1 MMLSLVV
8 VAGAADP
15 VTTGQVTLKVELQGQ
30 LEEQLGATTLT
41 YRVYLQPQGDA
52 KIGAAQFELTSPDG
66 ATFSDFDVNPALVY
80 TTKNNVPYGSL
91 DGIFELDQLTTDPTT
106 GNMGGTIKNDGKT
119 LSAILAG
126 TDPSK
131 ASRMMTSAQSGVYVY
146 QITLNVPGGVKKNVD
161 YTLTVGANP
170 AVGYDDNGTVSTKY
184 RHTVTVVN
192 PQVKY
197 STGASYNITPVG
209 KGDNTPAYEVE
220 DTNLTVTY
228 SLPCAV
234 AYTTDGVKYTRIK
247 ATSGSD
253 GSYVYNLADIPAD
266 AKISVVV
273 KGDVNGDGKVSAADV
288 TRLNA
293 IALGR
298 IVPTGDRSFASDINE
313 DGKISAADVT
323 RLNAVALGR
332 TSLVWKK

>member
-8 VAGAADP
+8 VAGAVDP

-80 TTKNNVPYGSL
+80 TVKPDVKYGS
-91 DGIFELDQLTTDPTT
+91 DKGIFELDKLTTNLTT
-106 GNMGGTIKNDGKT
+106 GSMGGTIKNDGKT

-146 QITLNVPGGVKKNVD
+146 EIKLSVPDGVKENVD

-197 STGASYNITPVG
+197 STITVQ
-209 KGDNTPAYEVE
+209 KGD
-220 DTNLTVTY
+220 
-228 SLPCAV
+228 
-234 AYTTDGVKYTRIK
+234 I
-247 ATSGSD
+247 
-253 GSYVYNLADIPAD
+253 
-266 AKISVVV
+266 
-273 KGDVNGDGKVSAADV
+273 NGDGVINAEDLTALARIVGKLDTLDDAVRARADV
-288 TRLNA
+288 TGDNVVNA
-293 IALGR
+293 
-298 IVPTGDRSFASDINE
+298 E
-313 DGKISAADVT
+313 DLTKLAQYVGKLIP
-323 RLNAVALGR
+323 
-332 TSLVWKK
+332 SLD

>member
-80 TTKNNVPYGSL
+80 TVKPDVKYGS
-91 DGIFELDQLTTDPTT
+91 DKGIFELDKLTTNLTT
-106 GNMGGTIKNDGKT
+106 GSMGGTIKNDGKT

-131 ASRMMTSAQSGVYVY
+131 ASRMMTSAQSEVYVY
-146 QITLNVPGGVKKNVD
+146 EIKLNVPDGVKENVD

-197 STGASYNITPVG
+197 ST
-209 KGDNTPAYEVE
+209 
-220 DTNLTVTY
+220 LQ
-228 SLPCAV
+228 L
-234 AYTTDGVKYTRIK
+234 
-247 ATSGSD
+247 
-253 GSYVYNLADIPAD
+253 
-266 AKISVVV
+266 
-273 KGDVNGDGKVSAADV
+273 GDVNGDGKISLADIVQIRDYMLKRSELSDAQQKLADV
-288 TRLNA
+288 N
-293 IALGR
+293 G
-298 IVPTGDRSFASDINE
+298 
-313 DGKISAADVT
+313 DGKISLADIVLI
-323 RLNAVALGR
+323 RDYMLKR
-332 TSLVWKK
+332 ISSFE

>member
-1 MMLSLVV
+1 MRRVLSLLLTVAMMLSLVV

-41 YRVYLQPQGDA
+41 YRVYLQPQGNA

-80 TTKNNVPYGSL
+80 TVKPDVKYGS
-91 DGIFELDQLTTDPTT
+91 DKGIFELDKLTTNLTT
-106 GNMGGTIKNDGKT
+106 GSMGGTIKNDGKT

-131 ASRMMTSAQSGVYVY
+131 ASRMMTSAQSEVYVY
-146 QITLNVPGGVKKNVD
+146 EIKLNVPDGVKKNVD

-170 AVGYDDNGTVSTKY
+170 AVGYDDNGTVSTQY

-197 STGASYNITPVG
+197 GTI
-209 KGDNTPAYEVE
+209 
-220 DTNLTVTY
+220 
-228 SLPCAV
+228 LP
-234 AYTTDGVKYTRIK
+234 
-247 ATSGSD
+247 
-253 GSYVYNLADIPAD
+253 
-266 AKISVVV
+266 
-273 KGDVNGDGKVSAADV
+273 GDVNGDGSITAADMQ
-288 TRLNA
+288 RLYNH
-293 IALGR
+293 LNGTDLLSDQT
-298 IVPTGDRSFASDINE
+298 VGDINR
-313 DGKISAADVT
+313 DGSVTAADMQ
-323 RLNAVALGR
+323 RLYSHLNGTNPL
-332 TSLVWKK
+332 SN

>member
-66 ATFSDFDVNPALVY
+66 ATFSDFDVNSALVY
-80 TTKNNVPYGSL
+80 TVKPDVKYGS
-91 DGIFELDQLTTDPTT
+91 DKGIFELDKLTTNLTT
-106 GNMGGTIKNDGKT
+106 GSMGGTIKNDGKT

-131 ASRMMTSAQSGVYVY
+131 ASRMMTSAQSEVYVY
-146 QITLNVPGGVKKNVD
+146 EIKLNVPDGVKENVD

-197 STGASYNITPVG
+197 STLQL
-209 KGDNTPAYEVE
+209 GDVDGDGEV
-220 DTNLTVTY
+220 TM
-228 SLPCAV
+228 
-234 AYTTDGVKYTRIK
+234 
-247 ATSGSD
+247 SD
-253 GSYVYNLADIPAD
+253 VLMVYNFAM
-266 AKISVVV
+266 
-273 KGDVNGDGKVSAADV
+273 GDLNPSAEQILAADV
-288 TRLNA
+288 D
-293 IALGR
+293 
-298 IVPTGDRSFASDINE
+298 GDEEITMSDVLLIYNYSMG
-313 DGKISAADVT
+313 DISKFPVE
-323 RLNAVALGR
+323 
-332 TSLVWKK
+332 

>member
-30 LEEQLGATTLT
+30 LEEQLEATTLT

-52 KIGAAQFELTSPDG
+52 KIGAAQFELTSPNG
-66 ATFSDFDVNPALVY
+66 ATFSDFDVNPVLVY
-80 TTKNNVPYGSL
+80 TTKNMPYGSL
-91 DGIFELDQLTTDPTT
+91 DGIFELDKLTTDSTT
-106 GNMGGTIKNDGKT
+106 GSMGGTIKNDGKT

-146 QITLNVPGGVKKNVD
+146 EIKLSVPGGVKENVD

-197 STGASYNITPVG
+197 STLQL
-209 KGDNTPAYEVE
+209 GDVDGDGEV
-220 DTNLTVTY
+220 TM
-228 SLPCAV
+228 
-234 AYTTDGVKYTRIK
+234 
-247 ATSGSD
+247 SD
-253 GSYVYNLADIPAD
+253 VLMVYNFAM
-266 AKISVVV
+266 
-273 KGDVNGDGKVSAADV
+273 GDLNPSAEQILAADV
-288 TRLNA
+288 D
-293 IALGR
+293 
-298 IVPTGDRSFASDINE
+298 GDEEITMSDVLLIYNYSMG
-313 DGKISAADVT
+313 DISKFPVE
-323 RLNAVALGR
+323 
-332 TSLVWKK
+332 

>member
-1 MMLSLVV
+1 MRRVLSLLLTVAMMLSLVV

-66 ATFSDFDVNPALVY
+66 ATFLDFDVNPALVY
-80 TTKNNVPYGSL
+80 TVKPDVKYGS
-91 DGIFELDQLTTDPTT
+91 DKGIFELDRLTTNLTT
-106 GNMGGTIKNDGKT
+106 GSMGGTIKNDGKT

-131 ASRMMTSAQSGVYVY
+131 DSRMMTSTQSEVYVY
-146 QITLNVPGGVKKNVD
+146 EIKLNVPDGVKKNVD

-170 AVGYDDNGTVSTKY
+170 AVGYDDNGTVSTQY

-197 STGASYNITPVG
+197 ST
-209 KGDNTPAYEVE
+209 
-220 DTNLTVTY
+220 LQ
-228 SLPCAV
+228 L
-234 AYTTDGVKYTRIK
+234 
-247 ATSGSD
+247 
-253 GSYVYNLADIPAD
+253 
-266 AKISVVV
+266 
-273 KGDVNGDGKVSAADV
+273 GDVNGDGKISLADIVQIRDYMLKRSELSDAQQKLADV
-288 TRLNA
+288 N
-293 IALGR
+293 G
-298 IVPTGDRSFASDINE
+298 
-313 DGKISAADVT
+313 DGKISLADIVLI
-323 RLNAVALGR
+323 RDYMLKR
-332 TSLVWKK
+332 ISSFE

>member
-30 LEEQLGATTLT
+30 LEEHLKATTLT

-66 ATFSDFDVNPALVY
+66 TTFSDFDVNPALVY
-80 TTKNNVPYGSL
+80 TVKPDVKYGS
-91 DGIFELDQLTTDPTT
+91 DKGIFELDKLTTNLTT
-106 GNMGGTIKNDGKT
+106 GSMGGTIKNDGKT

-131 ASRMMTSAQSGVYVY
+131 DSRMMTSAQSEVYVY
-146 QITLNVPGGVKKNVD
+146 QITLSVPGGVKENVD

-192 PQVKY
+192 PKVKY
-197 STGASYNITPVG
+197 GTVQLGDIN
-209 KGDNTPAYEVE
+209 GDNDVNIADVIRLLNHVNGNNPF
-220 DTNLTVTY
+220 
-228 SLPCAV
+228 
-234 AYTTDGVKYTRIK
+234 
-247 ATSGSD
+247 SD
-253 GSYVYNLADIPAD
+253 DSHC
-266 AKISVVV
+266 
-273 KGDVNGDGKVSAADV
+273 DVNGDGDCSA
-288 TRLNA
+288 TRFLRNSD
-293 IALGR
+293 R
-298 IVPTGDRSFASDINE
+298 IIE
-313 DGKISAADVT
+313 
-323 RLNAVALGR
+323 
-332 TSLVWKK
+332 KK

>member
-1 MMLSLVV
+1 MRRVLSLLLTVAMMLSLVV

-30 LEEQLGATTLT
+30 LEEQLEATTLT

-52 KIGAAQFELTSPDG
+52 KIGAAQFELTSPNG
-66 ATFSDFDVNPALVY
+66 ATFSDFDVNPVLVY
-80 TTKNNVPYGSL
+80 TTKNMPYGSL
-91 DGIFELDQLTTDPTT
+91 DGIFELDKLTTDSTT
-106 GNMGGTIKNDGKT
+106 GSMGGTIKNDGKT

-146 QITLNVPGGVKKNVD
+146 EIKLSVPGGVKENVD

-197 STGASYNITPVG
+197 STLQL
-209 KGDNTPAYEVE
+209 GDVDGDGEV
-220 DTNLTVTY
+220 TM
-228 SLPCAV
+228 
-234 AYTTDGVKYTRIK
+234 
-247 ATSGSD
+247 SD
-253 GSYVYNLADIPAD
+253 VLMVYNFAM
-266 AKISVVV
+266 
-273 KGDVNGDGKVSAADV
+273 GDLNPSAEQILAADV
-288 TRLNA
+288 D
-293 IALGR
+293 
-298 IVPTGDRSFASDINE
+298 GDEEITMSDVLLIYNYSMG
-313 DGKISAADVT
+313 DISKFPVE
-323 RLNAVALGR
+323 
-332 TSLVWKK
+332 

>member
-1 MMLSLVV
+1 MRRVLSLLLTVAMMLSLIV

-30 LEEQLGATTLT
+30 LEKQLGATTLT

-66 ATFSDFDVNPALVY
+66 TTFSDFDVNRELVY

-106 GNMGGTIKNDGKT
+106 GSMGGTIKNDGKT

-131 ASRMMTSAQSGVYVY
+131 ASRMMTSDQSGVYVY
-146 QITLNVPGGVKKNVD
+146 EITLNVPGGVKKNVD

-197 STGASYNITPVG
+197 STLQLGDIDGDGVINAEDLTALARIVG
-209 KGDNTPAYEVE
+209 KL
-220 DTNLTVTY
+220 DTLDD
-228 SLPCAV
+228 AV
-234 AYTTDGVKYTRIK
+234 RAR
-247 ATSGSD
+247 
-253 GSYVYNLADIPAD
+253 
-266 AKISVVV
+266 
-273 KGDVNGDGKVSAADV
+273 ADV
-288 TRLNA
+288 TGDNVVNA
-293 IALGR
+293 
-298 IVPTGDRSFASDINE
+298 E
-313 DGKISAADVT
+313 DLTKLAQYVGKLIP
-323 RLNAVALGR
+323 
-332 TSLVWKK
+332 SLD

>member
-1 MMLSLVV
+1 MRRVLSLLLTVAMMLSLVV

-52 KIGAAQFELTSPDG
+52 KICAAQFELTSPDG

-80 TTKNNVPYGSL
+80 TVNPDVKYGS
-91 DGIFELDQLTTDPTT
+91 DKGIFELDKLTTNLTT
-106 GNMGGTIKNDGKT
+106 GSMGGTIKNDGKT

-131 ASRMMTSAQSGVYVY
+131 ASRMMTSAQSEVYVY
-146 QITLNVPGGVKKNVD
+146 EIKLNVPDGVKENVD

-197 STGASYNITPVG
+197 STLQL
-209 KGDNTPAYEVE
+209 GDVDGDGEV
-220 DTNLTVTY
+220 TM
-228 SLPCAV
+228 
-234 AYTTDGVKYTRIK
+234 
-247 ATSGSD
+247 SD
-253 GSYVYNLADIPAD
+253 VLMVYNFAM
-266 AKISVVV
+266 
-273 KGDVNGDGKVSAADV
+273 GDLNPSAEQILAADV
-288 TRLNA
+288 D
-293 IALGR
+293 
-298 IVPTGDRSFASDINE
+298 GDEEITMSDVLLIYNYSMG
-313 DGKISAADVT
+313 DISKFPVE
-323 RLNAVALGR
+323 
-332 TSLVWKK
+332 

>member
-1 MMLSLVV
+1 MRRVLSLLLTVAMMLSLVV

-80 TTKNNVPYGSL
+80 TVKPDVKYGS
-91 DGIFELDQLTTDPTT
+91 DKGIFELDKLTTNLTT
-106 GNMGGTIKNDGKT
+106 GSMGGTIKNDGKT

-131 ASRMMTSAQSGVYVY
+131 ASRMMTSAQSEVYVY
-146 QITLNVPGGVKKNVD
+146 EIKLNVPGGVKKNVD

-197 STGASYNITPVG
+197 STLQLGDIDGDGVINAEDLTALARIVG
-209 KGDNTPAYEVE
+209 KL
-220 DTNLTVTY
+220 DTLDD
-228 SLPCAV
+228 AV
-234 AYTTDGVKYTRIK
+234 RAR
-247 ATSGSD
+247 
-253 GSYVYNLADIPAD
+253 
-266 AKISVVV
+266 
-273 KGDVNGDGKVSAADV
+273 ADV
-288 TRLNA
+288 TGDNVVNA
-293 IALGR
+293 
-298 IVPTGDRSFASDINE
+298 E
-313 DGKISAADVT
+313 DLTKLAQYVGKLIP
-323 RLNAVALGR
+323 
-332 TSLVWKK
+332 SLD

>member
-66 ATFSDFDVNPALVY
+66 ATFLDFDVNPALVY
-80 TTKNNVPYGSL
+80 TVKPDVKYGS
-91 DGIFELDQLTTDPTT
+91 DKGIFELDRLTTNLTT
-106 GNMGGTIKNDGKT
+106 GSMGGTIKNDGKT

-131 ASRMMTSAQSGVYVY
+131 DSRMMTSTQSEVYVY
-146 QITLNVPGGVKKNVD
+146 EIKLNVPDGVKKNVD

-170 AVGYDDNGTVSTKY
+170 AVGYDDNGTVSTQY
-184 RHTVTVVN
+184 RHTVTVEN

-197 STGASYNITPVG
+197 ST
-209 KGDNTPAYEVE
+209 
-220 DTNLTVTY
+220 LQ
-228 SLPCAV
+228 L
-234 AYTTDGVKYTRIK
+234 
-247 ATSGSD
+247 
-253 GSYVYNLADIPAD
+253 
-266 AKISVVV
+266 
-273 KGDVNGDGKVSAADV
+273 GDVNGDGKISLADIVQIRDYMLKRSELSDAQQKLADV
-288 TRLNA
+288 N
-293 IALGR
+293 G
-298 IVPTGDRSFASDINE
+298 
-313 DGKISAADVT
+313 DGKISLADIVLI
-323 RLNAVALGR
+323 RDYMLKR
-332 TSLVWKK
+332 ISSFE

>member
-1 MMLSLVV
+1 MRRVLSLLLTVAMMLSLVV

-30 LEEQLGATTLT
+30 LEEHLGATTLT

-80 TTKNNVPYGSL
+80 TTKDVSYGS
-91 DGIFELDQLTTDPTT
+91 DKGIFELDKLTTNLTT
-106 GNMGGTIKNDGKT
+106 GSMGGTIKNDGKT

-131 ASRMMTSAQSGVYVY
+131 DSRMMTSAQSGVYVY
-146 QITLNVPGGVKKNVD
+146 EIKLSVPDGVKENVD

-170 AVGYDDNGTVSTKY
+170 AVGYDENGTVSTQY

-197 STGASYNITPVG
+197 STLQLGDIDGDGVINAEDLTALARIVG
-209 KGDNTPAYEVE
+209 KL
-220 DTNLTVTY
+220 DTL
-228 SLPCAV
+228 
-234 AYTTDGVKYTRIK
+234 D
-247 ATSGSD
+247 D
-253 GSYVYNLADIPAD
+253 
-266 AKISVVV
+266 SVR
-273 KGDVNGDGKVSAADV
+273 ARADV
-288 TRLNA
+288 TGDNVVNA
-293 IALGR
+293 
-298 IVPTGDRSFASDINE
+298 E
-313 DGKISAADVT
+313 DLTKLAQYVGKLIP
-323 RLNAVALGR
+323 
-332 TSLVWKK
+332 SLD

>member
-1 MMLSLVV
+1 MRRVLSLLLTVAMMLSLVV

-41 YRVYLQPQGDA
+41 YRVYLQPQGNA

-80 TTKNNVPYGSL
+80 TVKPDVKYGS
-91 DGIFELDQLTTDPTT
+91 DKGIFELDKLTTNLTT
-106 GNMGGTIKNDGKT
+106 GSMGGTIKNDGKT

-131 ASRMMTSAQSGVYVY
+131 ASRMMTSAQSEVYVY
-146 QITLNVPGGVKKNVD
+146 EIKLNVPDGVKENVD

-197 STGASYNITPVG
+197 STLQL
-209 KGDNTPAYEVE
+209 GDVDGDGEV
-220 DTNLTVTY
+220 TM
-228 SLPCAV
+228 
-234 AYTTDGVKYTRIK
+234 
-247 ATSGSD
+247 SD
-253 GSYVYNLADIPAD
+253 VLMVYNFAM
-266 AKISVVV
+266 
-273 KGDVNGDGKVSAADV
+273 GDLNPSAEQILAADV
-288 TRLNA
+288 D
-293 IALGR
+293 
-298 IVPTGDRSFASDINE
+298 GDEEITMSDVLLIYNYSMG
-313 DGKISAADVT
+313 DISKFPVE
-323 RLNAVALGR
+323 
-332 TSLVWKK
+332 

>member
-1 MMLSLVV
+1 MRRVLSLLLTVAMMLSLVV

-30 LEEQLGATTLT
+30 LEEHLGATTLT

-106 GNMGGTIKNDGKT
+106 GSMGGTIKNDGKT

-146 QITLNVPGGVKKNVD
+146 QITLNVPGGVKENVD

-170 AVGYDDNGTVSTKY
+170 AVGYDENGTVSTKY

-197 STGASYNITPVG
+197 GTF
-209 KGDNTPAYEVE
+209 
-220 DTNLTVTY
+220 L
-228 SLPCAV
+228 L
-234 AYTTDGVKYTRIK
+234 
-247 ATSGSD
+247 
-253 GSYVYNLADIPAD
+253 
-266 AKISVVV
+266 
-273 KGDVNGDGKVSAADV
+273 GDVNGDGEVDIFDVTMLFDWTFEALTPEQIAVADV
-288 TRLNA
+288 N
-293 IALGR
+293 
-298 IVPTGDRSFASDINE
+298 GDGEVDIF
-313 DGKISAADVT
+313 DVT
-323 RLNAVALGR
+323 ACFDLCFN
-332 TSLVWKK
+332 

>member
-1 MMLSLVV
+1 MRRVLSLLLTVAMMLSLVV

-41 YRVYLQPQGDA
+41 YRVYLQPQGNA

-80 TTKNNVPYGSL
+80 TVKPDVKYGS
-91 DGIFELDQLTTDPTT
+91 DKGIFELDKLTTNLTT
-106 GNMGGTIKNDGKT
+106 GSMGGTIKNDGKT

-131 ASRMMTSAQSGVYVY
+131 ASRMMTSAQSEVYVY
-146 QITLNVPGGVKKNVD
+146 EIKLNVPDGVKKNVD

-197 STGASYNITPVG
+197 GADDV
-209 KGDNTPAYEVE
+209 
-220 DTNLTVTY
+220 L
-228 SLPCAV
+228 L
-234 AYTTDGVKYTRIK
+234 
-247 ATSGSD
+247 
-253 GSYVYNLADIPAD
+253 
-266 AKISVVV
+266 
-273 KGDVNGDGKVSAADV
+273 GDVNGDGEVDIFDVTMLFDWTFEALTPEQIAVADV
-288 TRLNA
+288 N
-293 IALGR
+293 
-298 IVPTGDRSFASDINE
+298 GDGEVDIF
-313 DGKISAADVT
+313 DVT
-323 RLNAVALGR
+323 ACFDLCFN
-332 TSLVWKK
+332 

>member
-30 LEEQLGATTLT
+30 LEEQLEATTLT

-52 KIGAAQFELTSPDG
+52 KIGAAQFELTSPNG
-66 ATFSDFDVNPALVY
+66 ATFADFEVNPVLVY
-80 TTKNNVPYGSL
+80 TTKNMPYGSL
-91 DGIFELDQLTTDPTT
+91 DGIFELDKLTTDPTT
-106 GNMGGTIKNDGKT
+106 GSMGGTIKNDGKT

-131 ASRMMTSAQSGVYVY
+131 DSRMMTSAQSGVYVY
-146 QITLNVPGGVKKNVD
+146 EIKLSVPGGVKENVD

-197 STGASYNITPVG
+197 ST
-209 KGDNTPAYEVE
+209 
-220 DTNLTVTY
+220 LQ
-228 SLPCAV
+228 L
-234 AYTTDGVKYTRIK
+234 
-247 ATSGSD
+247 
-253 GSYVYNLADIPAD
+253 
-266 AKISVVV
+266 
-273 KGDVNGDGKVSAADV
+273 GDVNGDGKISLADIVQIRDYMLKRSELSDAQQKLADV
-288 TRLNA
+288 N
-293 IALGR
+293 G
-298 IVPTGDRSFASDINE
+298 
-313 DGKISAADVT
+313 DGKISLADIVLI
-323 RLNAVALGR
+323 RDYMLKR
-332 TSLVWKK
+332 ISSFE

>member
-30 LEEQLGATTLT
+30 LEEQLEAKTLT

-52 KIGAAQFELTSPDG
+52 KIGAAQFELTSPNG
-66 ATFSDFDVNPALVY
+66 ATFADFEVNPALVY
-80 TTKNNVPYGSL
+80 TTKNMPYGSL
-91 DGIFELDQLTTDPTT
+91 DGIFELDKLTTDPTT
-106 GNMGGTIKNDGKT
+106 GSMGGTIKNDGKT

-146 QITLNVPGGVKKNVD
+146 EIKLSVPDGVKENVD

-170 AVGYDDNGTVSTKY
+170 AVGYDENGTVSTKY

-197 STGASYNITPVG
+197 GTI
-209 KGDNTPAYEVE
+209 
-220 DTNLTVTY
+220 
-228 SLPCAV
+228 LP
-234 AYTTDGVKYTRIK
+234 
-247 ATSGSD
+247 
-253 GSYVYNLADIPAD
+253 
-266 AKISVVV
+266 
-273 KGDVNGDGKVSAADV
+273 GDVNGDGSITAADMQ
-288 TRLNA
+288 RLYNH
-293 IALGR
+293 LNGTDLLSDQT
-298 IVPTGDRSFASDINE
+298 VGDINR
-313 DGKISAADVT
+313 DGSVTAADMQ
-323 RLNAVALGR
+323 RLYSHLNGTNPL
-332 TSLVWKK
+332 SN

>member
-1 MMLSLVV
+1 MRRVLSLLLTVAMMLSLVV

-80 TTKNNVPYGSL
+80 TVKPDVKYGS
-91 DGIFELDQLTTDPTT
+91 DKGIFELDKLTTNLTT
-106 GNMGGTIKNDGKT
+106 GSMGGTIKNDGKT

-131 ASRMMTSAQSGVYVY
+131 ASRMMTSAQSEVYVY
-146 QITLNVPGGVKKNVD
+146 EIKLNVPDGVKENVD

-197 STGASYNITPVG
+197 STLQL
-209 KGDNTPAYEVE
+209 GDVDGDGEVTMG
-220 DTNLTVTY
+220 DVLM
-228 SLPCAV
+228 
-234 AYTTDGVKYTRIK
+234 
-247 ATSGSD
+247 
-253 GSYVYNLADIPAD
+253 VYNFAM
-266 AKISVVV
+266 
-273 KGDVNGDGKVSAADV
+273 GDLNPSAEQILAADV
-288 TRLNA
+288 D
-293 IALGR
+293 
-298 IVPTGDRSFASDINE
+298 GDEEITMSDVLLIYNYSMG
-313 DGKISAADVT
+313 DISKFPVE
-323 RLNAVALGR
+323 
-332 TSLVWKK
+332 

>member
-1 MMLSLVV
+1 MRRVLSLLLTVAMMLSLVV

-80 TTKNNVPYGSL
+80 TVKPDVKYGS
-91 DGIFELDQLTTDPTT
+91 DKGIFELDKLTTNLTT
-106 GNMGGTIKNDGKT
+106 GSMGGTIKNDGKT

-131 ASRMMTSAQSGVYVY
+131 DSRMMTSAQSEVYVY
-146 QITLNVPGGVKKNVD
+146 EIKLNVPGGVKKNVD

-197 STGASYNITPVG
+197 STITVQ
-209 KGDNTPAYEVE
+209 KGD
-220 DTNLTVTY
+220 
-228 SLPCAV
+228 
-234 AYTTDGVKYTRIK
+234 I
-247 ATSGSD
+247 
-253 GSYVYNLADIPAD
+253 
-266 AKISVVV
+266 
-273 KGDVNGDGKVSAADV
+273 NGDGVINAEDLTALARIVGKLDTLDDAVRARADV
-288 TRLNA
+288 TGDNVVNA
-293 IALGR
+293 
-298 IVPTGDRSFASDINE
+298 E
-313 DGKISAADVT
+313 DLTKLAQYVGKLIP
-323 RLNAVALGR
+323 
-332 TSLVWKK
+332 SLD

>member
-1 MMLSLVV
+1 MRRVLSLLLTVAMMLSLVV

-41 YRVYLQPQGDA
+41 YRVYLQPQGNA

-80 TTKNNVPYGSL
+80 TVKPDVKYGS
-91 DGIFELDQLTTDPTT
+91 DKGIFELDKLTTNLTT
-106 GNMGGTIKNDGKT
+106 GSMGGTIKNDGKT

-131 ASRMMTSAQSGVYVY
+131 DSRMMTSAQSETYVY
-146 QITLNVPGGVKKNVD
+146 QITLNVPGGVKENVD

-197 STGASYNITPVG
+197 GTRLLGDINGDNVVNILDVVRLLNHVNKSDLLADASY
-209 KGDNTPAYEVE
+209 
-220 DTNLTVTY
+220 
-228 SLPCAV
+228 C
-234 AYTTDGVKYTRIK
+234 
-247 ATSGSD
+247 
-253 GSYVYNLADIPAD
+253 DI
-266 AKISVVV
+266 
-273 KGDVNGDGKVSAADV
+273 NGDKTVNILDV
-288 TRLNA
+288 VRLLNH
-293 IALGR
+293 
-298 IVPTGDRSFASDINE
+298 VNKSD
-313 DGKISAADVT
+313 
-323 RLNAVALGR
+323 LLY
-332 TSLVWKK
+332 

>member
-30 LEEQLGATTLT
+30 LEEQLEAKTLT

-52 KIGAAQFELTSPDG
+52 KIGAAQFELTSPNG
-66 ATFSDFDVNPALVY
+66 ATFADFEVNPALVY
-80 TTKNNVPYGSL
+80 TTKNMPYGSL
-91 DGIFELDQLTTDPTT
+91 DGIFELDKLTTDPTT
-106 GNMGGTIKNDGKT
+106 GSMGGTIKNDGKT

-146 QITLNVPGGVKKNVD
+146 EIKLSVPDGVKENVD

-170 AVGYDDNGTVSTKY
+170 AVGYDENGTVSTKY

-197 STGASYNITPVG
+197 STITVQ
-209 KGDNTPAYEVE
+209 KGD
-220 DTNLTVTY
+220 
-228 SLPCAV
+228 
-234 AYTTDGVKYTRIK
+234 I
-247 ATSGSD
+247 
-253 GSYVYNLADIPAD
+253 
-266 AKISVVV
+266 
-273 KGDVNGDGKVSAADV
+273 NGDGVINAEDLTALARIVGKLDTLDDAVRARADV
-288 TRLNA
+288 TGDNVVNA
-293 IALGR
+293 
-298 IVPTGDRSFASDINE
+298 E
-313 DGKISAADVT
+313 DLTKLAQYVGKLIP
-323 RLNAVALGR
+323 
-332 TSLVWKK
+332 SLD

>member
-1 MMLSLVV
+1 MRRVLSLLLTVAMMLSLVV

-30 LEEQLGATTLT
+30 LEEHLGATTLT

-66 ATFSDFDVNPALVY
+66 TTFSDFDVNPALVY

-146 QITLNVPGGVKKNVD
+146 EIKLSVPDGVKENVD

-170 AVGYDDNGTVSTKY
+170 AVGYDENGTVSTQY

-197 STGASYNITPVG
+197 STRLLGDINGDNVVNILDVVRLLNHVNKSDLLADASY
-209 KGDNTPAYEVE
+209 
-220 DTNLTVTY
+220 
-228 SLPCAV
+228 C
-234 AYTTDGVKYTRIK
+234 
-247 ATSGSD
+247 
-253 GSYVYNLADIPAD
+253 DI
-266 AKISVVV
+266 
-273 KGDVNGDGKVSAADV
+273 NGDKTVNILDV
-288 TRLNA
+288 VRLLNH
-293 IALGR
+293 
-298 IVPTGDRSFASDINE
+298 VNKSD
-313 DGKISAADVT
+313 
-323 RLNAVALGR
+323 LLY
-332 TSLVWKK
+332 

>member
-1 MMLSLVV
+1 MRRVLSLLLTVAMMLSLVV

-41 YRVYLQPQGDA
+41 YRAYLQPQGDA

-80 TTKNNVPYGSL
+80 TVKPDVKYGS
-91 DGIFELDQLTTDPTT
+91 DKGIFELDKLTTNLTT
-106 GNMGGTIKNDGKT
+106 GSMGGTIKNDGKT

-131 ASRMMTSAQSGVYVY
+131 ASRMMTSAQSEVYVY
-146 QITLNVPGGVKKNVD
+146 EIKLNVPDGVKENVD

-197 STGASYNITPVG
+197 STLQL
-209 KGDNTPAYEVE
+209 GDVDGDGEV
-220 DTNLTVTY
+220 TM
-228 SLPCAV
+228 
-234 AYTTDGVKYTRIK
+234 
-247 ATSGSD
+247 SD
-253 GSYVYNLADIPAD
+253 VLMVYNFAM
-266 AKISVVV
+266 
-273 KGDVNGDGKVSAADV
+273 GDLNPSAEQILAADV
-288 TRLNA
+288 D
-293 IALGR
+293 
-298 IVPTGDRSFASDINE
+298 GDEEITMSDVLLIYNYSMG
-313 DGKISAADVT
+313 DISKFPVE
-323 RLNAVALGR
+323 
-332 TSLVWKK
+332 

>member
-30 LEEQLGATTLT
+30 LEEHLGATTLT

-80 TTKNNVPYGSL
+80 TTKDVSYGS
-91 DGIFELDQLTTDPTT
+91 DKGIFELDKLTTNLTT
-106 GNMGGTIKNDGKT
+106 GSMGGTIKNDGKT

-131 ASRMMTSAQSGVYVY
+131 DSRMMTSAQSGVYVY
-146 QITLNVPGGVKKNVD
+146 EIKLSVPDGVKENVD

-170 AVGYDDNGTVSTKY
+170 AVGYDENGTVSTQY

-197 STGASYNITPVG
+197 STLQLGDIDGDGVINAEDLTALARIVG
-209 KGDNTPAYEVE
+209 KL
-220 DTNLTVTY
+220 DTL
-228 SLPCAV
+228 
-234 AYTTDGVKYTRIK
+234 D
-247 ATSGSD
+247 D
-253 GSYVYNLADIPAD
+253 
-266 AKISVVV
+266 SVR
-273 KGDVNGDGKVSAADV
+273 ARADV
-288 TRLNA
+288 TGDNVVNA
-293 IALGR
+293 
-298 IVPTGDRSFASDINE
+298 E
-313 DGKISAADVT
+313 DLTKLAQYVGKLIP
-323 RLNAVALGR
+323 
-332 TSLVWKK
+332 SLD

>member
-41 YRVYLQPQGDA
+41 YRVYLQPQGGA

-80 TTKNNVPYGSL
+80 TVKPDVKYGS
-91 DGIFELDQLTTDPTT
+91 DKGIFELDKLTTNLTT
-106 GNMGGTIKNDGKT
+106 GSMGGTIKNDGKT

-131 ASRMMTSAQSGVYVY
+131 DSRMMTSAQSEVYVY
-146 QITLNVPGGVKKNVD
+146 QIKLNVPDGVKENVD

-170 AVGYDDNGTVSTKY
+170 AVGYDDNGTVSTMY

-197 STGASYNITPVG
+197 ST
-209 KGDNTPAYEVE
+209 
-220 DTNLTVTY
+220 LQ
-228 SLPCAV
+228 L
-234 AYTTDGVKYTRIK
+234 
-247 ATSGSD
+247 
-253 GSYVYNLADIPAD
+253 
-266 AKISVVV
+266 
-273 KGDVNGDGKVSAADV
+273 GDVNGDGKISLADIVQIRDYMLKRSELSDAQQKLADV
-288 TRLNA
+288 N
-293 IALGR
+293 G
-298 IVPTGDRSFASDINE
+298 
-313 DGKISAADVT
+313 DGKISLADIVLI
-323 RLNAVALGR
+323 RDYMLKR
-332 TSLVWKK
+332 ISSFE

>member
-1 MMLSLVV
+1 MRRVLSLLLTVAMMLSLVV

-80 TTKNNVPYGSL
+80 TVKPDVKYGS
-91 DGIFELDQLTTDPTT
+91 DKGIFELDKLTTNLTT
-106 GNMGGTIKNDGKT
+106 GSMGGTIKNDGKT

-131 ASRMMTSAQSGVYVY
+131 DSRMMTSAQSEVYVY
-146 QITLNVPGGVKKNVD
+146 QITLSVPGGVKKNVD

-197 STGASYNITPVG
+197 GTF
-209 KGDNTPAYEVE
+209 
-220 DTNLTVTY
+220 L
-228 SLPCAV
+228 L
-234 AYTTDGVKYTRIK
+234 
-247 ATSGSD
+247 
-253 GSYVYNLADIPAD
+253 
-266 AKISVVV
+266 
-273 KGDVNGDGKVSAADV
+273 GDVNGDGSITAADMQ
-288 TRLNA
+288 RLYNH
-293 IALGR
+293 LNGTDLLSDQT
-298 IVPTGDRSFASDINE
+298 VGDINR
-313 DGKISAADVT
+313 DGSVTAADMQ
-323 RLNAVALGR
+323 RLYSHLNGTNPL
-332 TSLVWKK
+332 SN

>member
-1 MMLSLVV
+1 MRRVLSLLLTVAMMLSLVV

-41 YRVYLQPQGDA
+41 YRVYLQPQGNA

-80 TTKNNVPYGSL
+80 TVKPDVKYGS
-91 DGIFELDQLTTDPTT
+91 DKGIFELDKLTTNLTT
-106 GNMGGTIKNDGKT
+106 GSMGGTIKNDGKT

-131 ASRMMTSAQSGVYVY
+131 DSRMMTSAQSEVYVY
-146 QITLNVPGGVKKNVD
+146 QITLSVPGGVKKNVD

-197 STGASYNITPVG
+197 ST
-209 KGDNTPAYEVE
+209 
-220 DTNLTVTY
+220 LQ
-228 SLPCAV
+228 L
-234 AYTTDGVKYTRIK
+234 
-247 ATSGSD
+247 
-253 GSYVYNLADIPAD
+253 
-266 AKISVVV
+266 
-273 KGDVNGDGKVSAADV
+273 GDVNGDGKISLADIVQIRDYMLKRSELSDAQQKLADV
-288 TRLNA
+288 N
-293 IALGR
+293 G
-298 IVPTGDRSFASDINE
+298 
-313 DGKISAADVT
+313 DGKISLADIVLI
-323 RLNAVALGR
+323 RDYMLKR
-332 TSLVWKK
+332 ISSFE

>member
-1 MMLSLVV
+1 MRRVLSLLLTVAMMLSLVV

-30 LEEQLGATTLT
+30 LEEPLGATTLT

-52 KIGAAQFELTSPDG
+52 KICAAQFELTSPDG

-80 TTKNNVPYGSL
+80 TVNPDVKYGS
-91 DGIFELDQLTTDPTT
+91 DKGIFELDKLTTNLTT
-106 GNMGGTIKNDGKT
+106 GSMGGTIKNDGKT

-131 ASRMMTSAQSGVYVY
+131 ASRMMTSAQSEVYVY
-146 QITLNVPGGVKKNVD
+146 EIKLNVPDGVKENVD

-197 STGASYNITPVG
+197 STLQL
-209 KGDNTPAYEVE
+209 GDVDGDGEV
-220 DTNLTVTY
+220 TM
-228 SLPCAV
+228 
-234 AYTTDGVKYTRIK
+234 
-247 ATSGSD
+247 SD
-253 GSYVYNLADIPAD
+253 VLMVYNFAM
-266 AKISVVV
+266 
-273 KGDVNGDGKVSAADV
+273 GDLNPSAEQILAADV
-288 TRLNA
+288 D
-293 IALGR
+293 
-298 IVPTGDRSFASDINE
+298 GDEEITMSDVLLIYNYSMG
-313 DGKISAADVT
+313 DISKFPVE
-323 RLNAVALGR
+323 
-332 TSLVWKK
+332 

>member
-1 MMLSLVV
+1 MRRVLSLLLTVAMMLSLVV

-80 TTKNNVPYGSL
+80 TVKPDVKYGS
-91 DGIFELDQLTTDPTT
+91 DKGIFELDKLTTNLTT
-106 GNMGGTIKNDGKT
+106 GSMGGTIKNDGKT

-131 ASRMMTSAQSGVYVY
+131 ASRMMTSAQSEVYVY
-146 QITLNVPGGVKKNVD
+146 EIKLNVPDGVKENVD

-192 PQVKY
+192 PQVTY
-197 STGASYNITPVG
+197 STLQL
-209 KGDNTPAYEVE
+209 GDVDGDGEV
-220 DTNLTVTY
+220 TM
-228 SLPCAV
+228 
-234 AYTTDGVKYTRIK
+234 
-247 ATSGSD
+247 SD
-253 GSYVYNLADIPAD
+253 VLMVYNFAM
-266 AKISVVV
+266 
-273 KGDVNGDGKVSAADV
+273 GDLNPSAEQILAADV
-288 TRLNA
+288 D
-293 IALGR
+293 
-298 IVPTGDRSFASDINE
+298 GDEEITMSDVLLIYNYSMG
-313 DGKISAADVT
+313 DISKFPVE
-323 RLNAVALGR
+323 
-332 TSLVWKK
+332 

>member
-1 MMLSLVV
+1 MRRVLSLLLTVAMMLSLVV

-30 LEEQLGATTLT
+30 LEEHLGATTLT

-66 ATFSDFDVNPALVY
+66 ATFLDFDVNPALVY
-80 TTKNNVPYGSL
+80 TTKDVSYGSL

-106 GNMGGTIKNDGKT
+106 GSMGGTIKNDGKT

-131 ASRMMTSAQSGVYVY
+131 ASRMMTSAQSETYVY

-170 AVGYDDNGTVSTKY
+170 AVGYDENGTVSTKY

-197 STGASYNITPVG
+197 ST
-209 KGDNTPAYEVE
+209 
-220 DTNLTVTY
+220 LQ
-228 SLPCAV
+228 L
-234 AYTTDGVKYTRIK
+234 
-247 ATSGSD
+247 
-253 GSYVYNLADIPAD
+253 
-266 AKISVVV
+266 
-273 KGDVNGDGKVSAADV
+273 GDVNGDGKISLADIVQIRDYMLKRSELSDAQQKLADV
-288 TRLNA
+288 N
-293 IALGR
+293 G
-298 IVPTGDRSFASDINE
+298 
-313 DGKISAADVT
+313 DGKISLADIVLI
-323 RLNAVALGR
+323 RDYMLKR
-332 TSLVWKK
+332 ISSFE